1 MKKQIEFGP
10 MEIYRL
16 DKEENGVKP
25 ICSSILVEYGPP
37 LMDNDKNYSRIF
49 NKIIKEYPS
58 IMNVIFYD
66 SIYTVYKINLKGRRD
81 TVIAG
86 IKKILLEER
95 SSL

>member
-16 DKEENGVKP
+16 DKPENGVRP
-25 ICSSILVEYGPP
+25 VCSSILVEHGPP
-37 LMDNDKNYSRIF
+37 LMDNDKNYSKTF
-49 NKIIKEYPS
+49 NEIIKKYPS
-58 IMNVIFYD
+58 IMNVAFYD

-86 IKKILLEER
+86 IKEILLEEWKKK
-95 SSL
+95 